1 MSHGAKPTILL
12 VEPDTALRR
21 LIALGLQYGGMNV
34 IEVSSPTNLPTS
46 EAQPPNILILDVDG
60 GINSDWSLLA
70 AAKTHPS
77 LSTLP
82 MIVLTWE
89 CPVQVWAAGAAGLAD
104 VPGAGGASEEEDP
117 TQVRCLAKPFDARTL
132 HATIEQLLVAAST
145 SSDSSKAQEI
155 LLIAQTATSTPSIW
169 PLVTAAGLLLA
180 FIGLM
185 GLFAISVLGLLIV
198 FVSLLWWTL
207 GTGTKKEARPLP
219 IGG

>member
-34 IEVSSPTNLPTS
+34 IEVSSPTNLPAN

-89 CPVQVWAAGAAGLAD
+89 CPVPAGIAD
-104 VPGAGGASEEEDP
+104 VPGSETVSEQQDSLP
-117 TQVRCLAKPFDARTL
+117 AQVRCLAKPFDARTL
-132 HATIEQLLVAAST
+132 HATIEQLLIAAST
-145 SSDSSKAQEI
+145 ASESSNPQEI
-155 LLIAQTATSTPSIW
+155 LLIVQS
-169 PLVTAAGLLLA
+169 
-180 FIGLM
+180 
-185 GLFAISVLGLLIV
+185 
-198 FVSLLWWTL
+198 
-207 GTGTKKEARPLP
+207 
-219 IGG
+219 